1 MVKCEIMSAVPA
13 GPDKENARMDKR
25 EREEQRH
32 QEDRA
37 LQQGMLWAAGAAV
50 LEVLLFLFNRFGLEF
65 DATMEGVTL
74 AERLLGLLPALRIV
88 GIVACVAG
96 GAVWFLQM
104 KKGGKRLWAGVAAVA
119 GLAVGLCA
127 HTVDT
132 YGSSGMRMLYLLVP
146 VMGGLILCY
155 YIYPRDFFLSALP
168 VVSAVLGLWYVRA
181 GGLGVELVLTALI
194 CAAAV
199 LAVFALKKGDGMVK
213 LGDTELN
220 LLPQK
225 TVYTVP
231 VISAAAALAVLAV
244 GAVAGGMAAYYLI
257 FAMGAWLF
265 ALLVYF
271 TVKML

>member
-1 MVKCEIMSAVPA
+1 M
-13 GPDKENARMDKR
+13 NKR
-25 EREEQRH
+25 QQEEQRR

-37 LQQGMLWAAGAAV
+37 LQRGMLWVAGAAV
-50 LEVLLFLFNRFGLEF
+50 LEVLLFLLNRFALEF
-65 DATMEGVTL
+65 DATLEGVTL
-74 AERLLGLLPALRIV
+74 AERLLGLLPILRMF
-88 GIVACVAG
+88 GITACVVG
-96 GAVWFLQM
+96 GVLWVLQTRNGI
-104 KKGGKRLWAGVAAVA
+104 KSLWSGLLFAA
-119 GLAVGLCA
+119 GLMVALCA

-146 VMGGLILCY
+146 VLGGLCLCY
-155 YIYPRDFFLSALP
+155 HIYPRDFFLSALP
-168 VVSAVLGLWYVRA
+168 TVSAVLGLWFVRA
-181 GGLGVELVLTALI
+181 GGLGVELVLTALV
-194 CAAAV
+194 CVAAV
-199 LAVFALKKGDGMVK
+199 LAVAALKKGEGAVK
-213 LGDTELN
+213 LGKTELR

-231 VISAAAALAVLAV
+231 MISAAASLAVLAV